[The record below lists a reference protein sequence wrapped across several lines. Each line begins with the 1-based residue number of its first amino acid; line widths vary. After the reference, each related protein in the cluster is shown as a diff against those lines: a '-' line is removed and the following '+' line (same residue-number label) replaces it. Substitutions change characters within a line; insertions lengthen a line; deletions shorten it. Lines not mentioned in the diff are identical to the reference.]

1 MLVATGAL
9 RVSDLRWSRDEA
21 LRSAEERVSN
31 LSRILSA
38 YMGEAFASG
47 DAALRQVALHNRR
60 VGGPAAPDS
69 EWASTLASARA
80 GLTAIGAITIVDA
93 DGIIRHSTRPEI
105 VGQSRRDQPLFRQA
119 MAAEGEGL
127 FVGTPFPTIAT
138 PPQLVIPIARRLTRA
153 DGTVEGLVVA
163 SFVPETMRG
172 FFQTVNIGKH
182 GSVWVFHPSGVVLF
196 REPSAANPIGQSASS
211 NPIFAAASR
220 RDAGVVAGPVD
231 RDGAV
236 LISAFQRSTH
246 PPLIVAASLDRD
258 EVLANWRR
266 DATGSTVVLA
276 AITLLLVGT
285 LLVLFR
291 QMDAKTRAE
300 RALREAQQLEA
311 ERLRDAN
318 EQLGAALEREQGS
331 RREAEAASAL
341 KEQFLMTISHELRT
355 PLTAIAGWA
364 RMLVEGAVAE
374 GQRDKALLTIERNAR
389 AQTRLVDDLLDM
401 SRAITGKLRL
411 DLRVVDVADIVRQA
425 VEAAMPAA
433 QARGIDVQMTIAPHM
448 GAIQADPDRLQ
459 QIVWNLLSNA
469 VKFTPSGGRV
479 SVTAAP
485 HGHEIAIAVS
495 DTGVG
500 ITPEFLPHVFER
512 FRQQEG
518 GSARRFG
525 GLGLG
530 LAIARNLVELH
541 GGSIAVE
548 SEGTGRGATFT
559 VRLPVRPLTTEVAAG
574 DPRAAETSRFRG

>member
-1 MLVATGAL
+1 
-9 RVSDLRWSRDEA
+9 
-21 LRSAEERVSN
+21 
-31 LSRILSA
+31 
-38 YMGEAFASG
+38 
-47 DAALRQVALHNRR
+47 
-60 VGGPAAPDS
+60 
-69 EWASTLASARA
+69 
-80 GLTAIGAITIVDA
+80 
-93 DGIIRHSTRPEI
+93 
-105 VGQSRRDQPLFRQA
+105 
-119 MAAEGEGL
+119 
-127 FVGTPFPTIAT
+127 
-138 PPQLVIPIARRLTRA
+138 
-153 DGTVEGLVVA
+153 
-163 SFVPETMRG
+163 MRG

-211 NPIFAAASR
+211 NPIFAAASK

-433 QARGIDVQMTIAPHM
+433 QARGIDVQMTIAAHM